1 MSRHLRPV
9 ALPRLVPTPR
19 ADPPYDDE
27 AADDPS
33 GAVPVSPPVTDG
45 ALALAP
51 EPRAS
56 PLVLGPPDAP
66 PDARRLRALGQA
78 VAEVLAGVRPA
89 ATLAGRFTDRAHA
102 ELLRAGR
109 MLRTRR
115 PPRAGLP
122 HVNRPHDGVIEMCVL
137 VNCGDRNHV
146 LALRLERRGVQWLCA
161 EFETA

>member
-27 AADDPS
+27 RADAAGGGPM
-33 GAVPVSPPVTDG
+33 GPPATYG

-51 EPRAS
+51 EPG
-56 PLVLGPPDAP
+56 PLVLDSPAP
-66 PDARRLRALGQA
+66 PPESRRLRALGQA

-89 ATLAGRFTDRAHA
+89 ASVADRFTDRAHA
-102 ELLRAGR
+102 ELVRAGT

-122 HVNRPHDGVIEMCVL
+122 HVHRPHDGAVEMCVL

-146 LALRLERRGVQWLCA
+146 LALRLERRGVQWLCT